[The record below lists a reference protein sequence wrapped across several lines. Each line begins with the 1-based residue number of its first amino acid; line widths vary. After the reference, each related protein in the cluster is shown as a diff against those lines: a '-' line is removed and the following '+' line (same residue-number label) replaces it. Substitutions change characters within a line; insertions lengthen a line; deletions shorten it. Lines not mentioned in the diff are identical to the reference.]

1 MKKVIVLAVLATS
14 AVGLAACGPTRE
26 DRAVSGGL
34 IGAGAGAAI
43 GAAATGT
50 AGGAIA
56 GAALGGVTGAVIGA
70 NTGPYYY
77 ENGHRYRRCIG
88 RDEYGRRVYYR
99 C

>member
-1 MKKVIVLAVLATS
+1 MKKVIVLAVLATT
-14 AVGLAACGPTRE
+14 AVALAACGPTRE
-26 DRAVSGGL
+26 DRAVTGGL

-50 AGGAIA
+50 AGGAVA

-70 NTGPYYY
+70 NTGPRY
-77 ENGHRYRRCIG
+77 HRCVG
-88 RDEYGRRVYYR
+88 RDQYGRRVYYR